1 MDKKTGKIAARSMI
15 PVSEV
20 DNSNQ
25 MGKKGFIKTL
35 HMFKDEN
42 ITPMKITT
50 NRHTQIWKYMR
61 EKEPGI
67 NHQCDVWH
75 FNK

>member
-35 HMFKDEN
+35 HMFKGEN

-50 NRHTQIWKYMR
+50 NQHTQI
-61 EKEPGI
+61 
-67 NHQCDVWH
+67 
-75 FNK
+75 